1 MEQAPNVFVLAF
13 AETTITIGWNIP
25 GDTPNALKILRV
37 SPNPVVFGE
46 FTQNDA
52 GFFSS
57 EFQDTGLQPGTLFT
71 YQVCCEYSDQTL
83 CGTVAQRTSGSPP
96 PPPPPAT
103 PTITITEAQAFPALL
118 VKEGNKR
125 RPKDNGI
132 SISWAASTPVTGIN
146 VEMVSGNQQLGVNLG
161 GDGANGT
168 SGSIFVNPPKPG
180 LTYEVTIKGQLPG
193 VPSQLTLTFTAS
205 SSVQVVDPDNF
216 HSLRAFLSAS
226 GIDPSKGIRNLLISI
241 PVSFRSIMGI

>member
-1 MEQAPNVFVLAF
+1 MEQAPNVFVITF
-13 AETTITIGWNIP
+13 AETTITFGWNIP

-57 EFQDTGLQPGTLFT
+57 QFQDTGLQPGTLFT
-71 YQVCCEYSDQTL
+71 YQVCCEYSDQIL
-83 CGTVAQRTSGSPP
+83 CGTVAQRTSGSPT
-96 PPPPPAT
+96 PAA
-103 PTITITEAQAFPALL
+103 PTITITKAQAFPALL
-118 VKEGNKR
+118 VKEGNKW
-125 RPKDNGI
+125 RPKSNGI
-132 SISWAASTPVTGIN
+132 SISWAASTPIIGIN
-146 VEMVSGNQQLGVNLG
+146 VEMISGIQQHGINVG

-180 LTYEVTIKGQLPG
+180 LTYEVTIKGQLPE
-193 VPSQLTLTFTAS
+193 VPPILTFTDS

-216 HSLRAFLSAS
+216 HSLRAFLSDS
-226 GIDPSKGIRNLLISI
+226 GIDPSQGIRNLLITF
-241 PVSFRSIMGI
+241 PVSFRSMMGI